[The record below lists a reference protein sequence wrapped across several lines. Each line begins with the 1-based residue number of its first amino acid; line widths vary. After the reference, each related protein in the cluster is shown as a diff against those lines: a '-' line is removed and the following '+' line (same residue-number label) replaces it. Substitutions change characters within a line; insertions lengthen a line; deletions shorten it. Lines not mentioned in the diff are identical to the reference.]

1 MADDGRIHIVI
12 DGDAS
17 ALKKALTDVKS
28 SLNETD
34 KQAKAAGTSV
44 EKSTSKIGQSLS
56 SMAAK
61 YLSVAAAA
69 ALVAKTIKNVIETN
83 KQFERKASELAS
95 ILNTTKD
102 GVEDLTKAAS
112 ELGRTTEFTASE
124 VVDLQMA
131 LARLGFTQS
140 QILDME
146 GPVLKFAAAVG
157 ADLGSAANFAGA
169 ALRGFG
175 LEAKDANHLLDV
187 MAASTTKSA
196 LDFHKLETSIA
207 IVAPVAHSFG
217 LSVEDAVTLLGS
229 LSNAGFGASM
239 AATATRR
246 ILLNLA
252 DANGKL
258 AKGLGHTAR
267 TFPEIIAALKEC
279 QEKGIDL
286 NDTLEMTDTQ
296 SVAAFSALINGADS
310 AEELRKALGDVDGT
324 LNDMY
329 ETMTDNLA
337 GAIKQLSSAWEGLVL
352 TMQNSTGPMASV
364 VKRLARG
371 INILT
376 DLVEGKSLHD
386 AFTKQMGETIMN
398 NGQFKTTED
407 YQGEIA
413 RVEAKLAAP
422 INQANAGMSQEQL
435 RKNYQ
440 KEADDRKNLE
450 KYLAGLRYAAFHTSQ
465 KEQEAAIEAM
475 FAEDSGTNGG
485 GGGGGNHVLTDAEK
499 KAIQRYREAYEKAVT
514 QMWKEVDNSTVA
526 AMQEGTAKKLAQ
538 IHNEEK
544 QAIAAIDEEQDEL
557 EKAAKKAG
565 KTVSQETY
573 DQLQQRRENAHKVA
587 RNKEDDVL
595 MEQLQN
601 QWDYLTTYGSYKE
614 RELAITKKYDEEIA
628 REQDEF
634 KKKILEKQKEAE
646 LAQNELAQLQETYGE
661 PKDYQNVEKAKE
673 ATEKLYE
680 AQIKVAQAK
689 GDTAEAMKLQL
700 ELQKKLDDIDK
711 RKGGKFYN
719 VFRDT
724 DRMNIVQIQEAIQ
737 TAEEQIEKMS
747 ADANAKAS
755 DIDAWRQALQNLKQ
769 AANDFSLP
777 GVLKSLFSID
787 KDNPNEGAGL
797 ADRLKALKKAWD
809 NMSAEDKW
817 KNIGGWAAKI
827 GESLGKA
834 AEFMNQLA
842 DISGDGR
849 LKESAEQLGAVAQN
863 FAAAGQGAAAGGWI
877 GAIVGGAGD
886 MLSQTIAAIT
896 ESALMEA
903 QAKKNAEDWAMALKN
918 VGVEMD
924 ILSYDSPFGDRKL
937 AKGREAMRSSLEATK
952 RYSEELAALN
962 KKYSEQEIEQYTQR
976 SIGSTVFGFGAG
988 GLIDMMTA
996 GTTLGLAFLSPLL
1009 GIEKKKVT
1017 NEFKAYQDAIQKGYD
1032 GLQRMMV
1039 KTKDRSGWANFW
1051 GKQDEYTALADLYP
1065 ELFKNGELVIE
1076 NAKKLLETNSKLSEE
1091 QKKEIQNVIELK
1103 EAYDEAM
1110 KAIDETIES
1119 IFGSI
1124 AADVTDVIWSSVMKG
1139 TDAWEE
1145 FQKVGS
1151 EAIAEIGKQLI
1162 QEMLISEYLES
1173 FRDRMRSAYQL
1184 GSSAQTQQELRNIVG
1199 DIFGGMHQ
1207 MLDAGTMVAEE
1218 YKAWAEAHGFDLS
1231 ENSEDTRKAATK
1243 SALGASQD
1251 SIDESN
1257 GRLATVQTHTFELN
1271 ENVKEMKNQ
1280 HNQLVAQTAALL
1292 EHVQGIHSDTGAMR
1306 LAIADLNVA
1315 VAAIKSNV
1323 GTIVDAG
1330 VRVR

>member
-34 KQAKAAGTSV
+34 KQAKTTGASV

-376 DLVEGKSLHD
+376 DLAEGKTLSE
-386 AFTKQMGETIMN
+386 AKQKQMGEAIMAT
-398 NGQFKTTED
+398 GQFGTVED
-407 YQGEIA
+407 YDKEINRLLYKEGGA
-413 RVEAKLAAP
+413 RGKE
-422 INQANAGMSQEQL
+422 L
-435 RKNYQ
+435 RY
-440 KEADDRKNLE
+440 LE
-450 KYLAGLRYAAFHTSQ
+450 GLRYARMQTYI
-465 KEQEAAIEAM
+465 KEQNAAIDAM
-475 FAEDSGTNGG
+475 FAEDSGTNG

-499 KAIQRYREAYEKAVT
+499 KAIQRYKEAYEKAVN

-573 DQLQQRRENAHKVA
+573 DQLQQRRESAHKVA

-614 RELAITKKYDEEIA
+614 RELAIAKKYDEEIA

-646 LAQNELAQLQETYGE
+646 LAQNELAQLQETYGDPE
-661 PKDYQNVEKAKE
+661 DYNNVEKAKE

-777 GVLKSLFSID
+777 GFLKSLFSSD
-787 KDNPNEGAGL
+787 KDDPT
-797 ADRLKALKKAWD
+797 KKASFAERIQAMRDAWS
-809 NMSAEDKW
+809 NMSSEEKW
-817 KNIGGWAAKI
+817 KNVGGWTSKI
-827 GESLGKA
+827 GENLGKA
-834 AEFMNQLA
+834 AEYMKQVA
-842 DISGDGR
+842 EVSGDSR
-849 LKESAEQLGAVAQN
+849 LKEASEQLGAVAQN
-863 FAAAGQGAAAGGWI
+863 FAAAGGGAATGGWI
-877 GAIVGGAGD
+877 GAIVGGASD
-886 MLSQTIAAIT
+886 MLSQTIQAISEAAV
-896 ESALMEA
+896 LEA
-903 QAKKNAEDWAMALKN
+903 QAEKNAEDWARALKN
-918 VGVEMD
+918 VGVAMD
-924 ILSYDSPFGDRKL
+924 ATVYESPFGERKI
-937 AKGREAMRSSLEATK
+937 AKASEAMRSSFEATK
-952 RYSEELAALN
+952 RYAEEIEALN
-962 KKYSEQEIEQYTQR
+962 KKYSAQEIERLVYGGAT
-976 SIGSTVFGFGAG
+976 SAGINTFLNPLGWIGGKNTIS
-988 GLIDMMTA
+988 
-996 GTTLGLAFLSPLL
+996 
-1009 GIEKKKVT
+1009 
-1017 NEFKAYQDAIQKGYD
+1017 NEFKAYEDAIQKGYD
-1032 GLQRMMV
+1032 GLQRMLV

-1076 NAKKLLETNSKLSEE
+1076 NAKKLLETNNALDESQKE
-1091 QKKEIQNVIELK
+1091 QIKNLVELK
-1103 EAYDEAM
+1103 EKYDEAM
-1110 KAIDETIES
+1110 KAVDEAISDT
-1119 IFGSI
+1119 FGNI
-1124 AADVTDVIWSSVMKG
+1124 ASDMTDVIWDSVVNG
-1139 TDAWEE
+1139 GENAWER
-1145 FQKVGS
+1145 FG
-1151 EAIAEIGKQLI
+1151 EIGSQTIVKLGKDLI
-1162 QEMLISEYLES
+1162 QEMIITEYLEQY
-1173 FRDRMRSAYQL
+1173 REQMRNAYGLNDATATSQAL
-1184 GSSAQTQQELRNIVG
+1184 RGIVAQ
-1199 DIFGGMHQ
+1199 IFGGME
-1207 MLDAGTMVAEE
+1207 MMFDAGSAVAKEWDE
-1218 YKAWAEAHGFDLS
+1218 WAKAYGFDLS

>member
-217 LSVEDAVTLLGS
+217 LSVEDAITLLGS

-258 AKGLGHTAR
+258 AKGLGHTAQ

-376 DLVEGKSLHD
+376 DLAEGKTLSE
-386 AFTKQMGETIMN
+386 AKQKQMGEAIMAT
-398 NGQFKTTED
+398 GQFSTVED
-407 YQGEIA
+407 YDKEINRLLYKEGGA
-413 RVEAKLAAP
+413 R
-422 INQANAGMSQEQL
+422 G
-435 RKNYQ
+435 
-440 KEADDRKNLE
+440 KELQYLE
-450 KYLAGLRYAAFHTSQ
+450 GLRYARMQTYI
-465 KEQEAAIEAM
+465 KEQNAAIEAM

-646 LAQNELAQLQETYGE
+646 LAQNELAQLQETYGDPE
-661 PKDYQNVEKAKE
+661 DYQNVEKAKE

-787 KDNPNEGAGL
+787 KDNPNEGASL

-827 GESLGKA
+827 GESLGRA

-924 ILSYDSPFGDRKL
+924 ILSYESPFGDRKL

-1076 NAKKLLETNSKLSEE
+1076 NAKKLLETNNALDESQKE
-1091 QKKEIQNVIELK
+1091 QIKNLVELK
-1103 EAYDEAM
+1103 EKYDEAM
-1110 KAIDETIES
+1110 KAVDEAISDT
-1119 IFGSI
+1119 FGNI
-1124 AADVTDVIWSSVMKG
+1124 ASDMTDVIWDSVVNG
-1139 TDAWEE
+1139 GENAWER
-1145 FQKVGS
+1145 FG
-1151 EAIAEIGKQLI
+1151 EIGSQTIVKLGKDLI
-1162 QEMLISEYLES
+1162 QEMIITEYLEQY
-1173 FRDRMRSAYQL
+1173 REQMRNAYGLNDATATSQAL
-1184 GSSAQTQQELRNIVG
+1184 RGIVAQ
-1199 DIFGGMHQ
+1199 IFGGME
-1207 MLDAGTMVAEE
+1207 MMFDAGSAVAKEWDE
-1218 YKAWAEAHGFDLS
+1218 WAKAYGFNLS

>member
-17 ALKKALTDVKS
+17 SLKKALTDVKS

-34 KQAKAAGTSV
+34 KQAKTTGASV
-44 EKSTSKIGQSLS
+44 EKSTTKINQSLG

-69 ALVAKTIKNVIETN
+69 AVVAKTVKNIIEVN
-83 KQFERKASELAS
+83 AQFERKISELAS
-95 ILNTTKD
+95 VLGTTKD
-102 GVEDLTKAAS
+102 GVEALNRAAR
-112 ELGRTTEFTASE
+112 ELGGTTEFTASE

-131 LARLGFTQS
+131 LARLGFTQT
-140 QILDME
+140 QILTME
-146 GPVLKFAAAVG
+146 ESVLKFASAVN

-175 LEAKDANHLLDV
+175 LEAQDTNHLLDV
-187 MAASTTKSA
+187 MAAATSKSA

-258 AKGLGHTAR
+258 AKGLGHTAK

-296 SVAAFSALINGADS
+296 SVAAFSALISGADS
-310 AEELRKALGDVDGT
+310 ADELRRALGDVDGT
-324 LNDMY
+324 LNEMY
-329 ETMTDNLA
+329 ETMTDNVT
-337 GAIKQLSSAWEGLVL
+337 GAIRGLKSAWEALMLEFSNSDGTLKSILDFGAEFLRMFSGTDAISKEAAEIQAMALDMEANNLAATLTNGGKLSKKEKKRYQELLDSGVL
-352 TMQNSTGPMASV
+352 
-364 VKRLARG
+364 KRNAYTEIG
-371 INILT
+371 
-376 DLVEGKSLHD
+376 EGKD
-386 AFTKQMGETIMN
+386 
-398 NGQFKTTED
+398 
-407 YQGEIA
+407 
-413 RVEAKLAAP
+413 
-422 INQANAGMSQEQL
+422 
-435 RKNYQ
+435 
-440 KEADDRKNLE
+440 
-450 KYLAGLRYAAFHTSQ
+450 
-465 KEQEAAIEAM
+465 
-475 FAEDSGTNGG
+475 DSGYYKTIQRSNQYGLWSAPERRAMTDAEIKAYEVAQKKNNGG
-485 GGGGGNHVLTDAEK
+485 GGGGNLTDAQK
-499 KAIQRYREAYEKAVT
+499 KAIERYKEAYEKAVT

-538 IHNEEK
+538 IRNEEK
-544 QAIAAIDEEQDEL
+544 QAIAAIDEEQTEL
-557 EKAAKKAG
+557 EKTAKKAG

-573 DQLQQRRENAHKVA
+573 DQLQQRRENASKVA

-601 QWDYLTTYGSYKE
+601 QWDYLMTYGSYKE

-646 LAQNELAQLQETYGE
+646 LAQNELTQLQETYGDPE
-661 PKDYQNVEKAKE
+661 DYNNVEKAKE

-777 GVLKSLFSID
+777 GFLKSLFSSD
-787 KDNPNEGAGL
+787 KDDPT
-797 ADRLKALKKAWD
+797 KKASFAERIQAMKDAWS
-809 NMSAEDKW
+809 NMSSEEKW
-817 KNIGGWAAKI
+817 KNVGGWTSKI
-827 GESLGKA
+827 GENLGKA
-834 AEFMNQLA
+834 AEYMKQVA
-842 DISGDGR
+842 EVSGDSR
-849 LKESAEQLGAVAQN
+849 LKEASEQLGAVAQN
-863 FAAAGQGAAAGGWI
+863 FAAAGGGAATGGWI
-877 GAIVGGAGD
+877 GAIVGGASD
-886 MLSQTIAAIT
+886 MLSQTIQAISEAAV
-896 ESALMEA
+896 LEA
-903 QAKKNAEDWAMALKN
+903 QAKKNAEDWARALKN

-924 ILSYDSPFGDRKL
+924 ADAYESPFGERKF
-937 AKGREAMRSSLEATK
+937 AKAIEAMRSSFEATK
-952 RYSEELAALN
+952 RYAEEIEALN
-962 KKYSEQEIEQYTQR
+962 KKYSEQEIEMLVYGGAT
-976 SIGSTVFGFGAG
+976 SAGINTFLNPLGWIGGKNTIS
-988 GLIDMMTA
+988 
-996 GTTLGLAFLSPLL
+996 
-1009 GIEKKKVT
+1009 
-1017 NEFKAYQDAIQKGYD
+1017 NEFKAYEDAIQKGYD

-1076 NAKKLLETNSKLSEE
+1076 NAKKLLETNNALDESQKE
-1091 QKKEIQNVIELK
+1091 QIKNLVELK
-1103 EAYDEAM
+1103 EKYDEAM
-1110 KAIDETIES
+1110 KAVDEAISDT
-1119 IFGSI
+1119 FGNI
-1124 AADVTDVIWSSVMKG
+1124 ASDMTDVIWDSVVNG
-1139 TDAWEE
+1139 GEDAWER
-1145 FQKVGS
+1145 FG
-1151 EAIAEIGKQLI
+1151 EIGSQTIVKLGKDLI
-1162 QEMLISEYLES
+1162 QEMIITEYLEQY
-1173 FRDRMRSAYQL
+1173 REQMRNAYGLNDATATSQAL
-1184 GSSAQTQQELRNIVG
+1184 RGIVAQ
-1199 DIFGGMHQ
+1199 IFGGME
-1207 MLDAGTMVAEE
+1207 MMFDAGSAVAKEWDE
-1218 YKAWAEAHGFDLS
+1218 WAKAYGFNLS

-1257 GRLATVQTHTFELN
+1257 GRLATVQTHTFEMN

-1280 HNQLVAQTAALL
+1280 HNQLVIQTAALL